1 MLLSV
6 KVNYKTCNYWLVVS
20 TMNTATII
28 TLIALGIMLVDACP
42 TSIIGTC
49 CKVKNNGFKFS
60 NMPLKSRVYNI
71 TNFCGDCELTAEG
84 YCDADTDG
92 GGWLVVQRRQD
103 GSVDF
108 NRGWTD
114 YEEGFGSLTGEFWY
128 GLRPLHCLTNQ
139 GQWQLRIDLTFTNGT
154 KSYLSYSKF
163 SVGPANSQYQLR
175 ISGFTG
181 ITTDPFDSGHSLD
194 GMKFTTKDRDN
205 DKDENKNCAK
215 DRDGG
220 NAGGWWHNACTYIH
234 ANRQYKHQYTIYL
247 NGKWHLLIFMEIK
260 IKPTTCNACQ

>member
-1 MLLSV
+1 
-6 KVNYKTCNYWLVVS
+6 
-20 TMNTATII
+20 MNTATII

-42 TSIIGTC
+42 ILTSVNGSC
-49 CKVKNNGFKFS
+49 CEVKSNEFKFS
-60 NMPLKSRVYNI
+60 TTLKSRVYNI

-84 YCDADTDG
+84 YCDAVTDG

-108 NRGWTD
+108 NRGWVE

-139 GQWQLRIDLTFTNGT
+139 GQWQLRIDFTFTNGT
-154 KSYLSYSKF
+154 KSYVSYTKF
-163 SVGPANSQYQLR
+163 SVGPTNSQYQLS

-181 ITTDPFDSGHSLD
+181 ITTDPFTTHPLN

-205 DKDENKNCAK
+205 DNNGGNCAVFSA
-215 DRDGG
+215 GG
-220 NAGGWWHNACTYIH
+220 NGGGWWYDSCSYIQLNH
-234 ANRQYKHQYTIYL
+234 QYKHHHSITL
-247 NGKWHLLIFMEIK
+247 NGKFHSLPFIEMK
-260 IKPTTCNACQ
+260 IKLITCNV